1 MLHRDGGPRGSACGS
16 IVVAAA
22 KRFASVDDSRVD
34 GSPASA
40 VVSPSSGRR
49 DFAAATAGLIE
60 GVLDDDDGGAVAHLA
75 AALVEPDVPAPA
87 AQFFAVELL
96 PRLLARELRGSSQ
109 RRCARIWLTAIALLE
124 RIAREPDPDGGDVD
138 VGVGGGRPRVSPL
151 GVCAVLNDVLPAAA
165 TAMLELVASS
175 CGDGLDHQATAAA
188 TALFEYVG
196 ARLEEAA
203 ARDDAIGGD
212 VATRRAP
219 VPSVAA
225 SVVAAGDDGG
235 GSRRKKRRRVMD
247 ASGSAGRRRPAPAAT
262 AVGYFP
268 FPGAAASAAAS
279 YFPFPG
285 APVVNP
291 AEKQEEDDED
301 DDEEDDDEND
311 EDEADE
317 VSVEERARVDAEA
330 RRRRLQSTKRRRAD
344 EVASAFFASA
354 SSGPTSDA
362 FKLLASCVSCAT
374 AIVCVVALA
383 APVTD
388 SPTGGGGGAFRHMSG
403 ATERAREISRHRLQL
418 QRESKRCRAEVEAH
432 ATELTRRR
440 FGCGLRS
447 APNPPVGSFGVA
459 GPGGEIFWGAE
470 GPIPRGAHRVNELWS
485 EPKSRLASAADAA
498 CSLLARASRVC
509 SGGGRARRR
518 RAGRPGGGSNGRRAI
533 YSPPR
538 LARWRARRR
547 CSPSRRRRTRRGRS
561 AFPRWSTRS

>member
-1 MLHRDGGPRGSACGS
+1 MEATSTSAAS
-16 IVVAAA
+16 AAVG
-22 KRFASVDDSRVD
+22 RIM
-34 GSPASA
+34 SPA
-40 VVSPSSGRR
+40 
-49 DFAAATAGLIE
+49 
-60 GVLDDDDGGAVAHLA
+60 
-75 AALVEPDVPAPA
+75 
-87 AQFFAVELL
+87 
-96 PRLLARELRGSSQ
+96 
-109 RRCARIWLTAIALLE
+109 
-124 RIAREPDPDGGDVD
+124 
-138 VGVGGGRPRVSPL
+138 PL
-151 GVCAVLNDVLPAAA
+151 GVRAVLNDVLPAAA

-212 VATRRAP
+212 IATRRAP

-247 ASGSAGRRRPAPAAT
+247 TSGPAGRRRPAPAAT

-344 EVASAFFASA
+344 EAASAFFASA

-403 ATERAREISRHRLQL
+403 ATERAR
-418 QRESKRCRAEVEAH
+418 
-432 ATELTRRR
+432 R
-440 FGCGLRS
+440 F
-447 APNPPVGSFGVA
+447 
-459 GPGGEIFWGAE
+459 PGTGFSC
-470 GPIPRGAHRVNELWS
+470 N
-485 EPKSRLASAADAA
+485 
-498 CSLLARASRVC
+498 ASR
-509 SGGGRARRR
+509 SGAARK
-518 RAGRPGGGSNGRRAI
+518 S
-533 YSPPR
+533 
-538 LARWRARRR
+538 
-547 CSPSRRRRTRRGRS
+547 RRTRRS
-561 AFPRWSTRS
+561 

>member
-1 MLHRDGGPRGSACGS
+1 M
-16 IVVAAA
+16 
-22 KRFASVDDSRVD
+22 
-34 GSPASA
+34 
-40 VVSPSSGRR
+40 
-49 DFAAATAGLIE
+49 
-60 GVLDDDDGGAVAHLA
+60 
-75 AALVEPDVPAPA
+75 
-87 AQFFAVELL
+87 
-96 PRLLARELRGSSQ
+96 
-109 RRCARIWLTAIALLE
+109 
-124 RIAREPDPDGGDVD
+124 
-138 VGVGGGRPRVSPL
+138 
-151 GVCAVLNDVLPAAA
+151 
-165 TAMLELVASS
+165 
-175 CGDGLDHQATAAA
+175 
-188 TALFEYVG
+188 
-196 ARLEEAA
+196 
-203 ARDDAIGGD
+203 
-212 VATRRAP
+212 
-219 VPSVAA
+219 
-225 SVVAAGDDGG
+225 VAAGDDGG

-247 ASGSAGRRRPAPAAT
+247 TSGSAGRRRPAPAAT

-268 FPGAAASAAAS
+268 FPGAASAAAS

-354 SSGPTSDA
+354 SSGPTSVQLRSNSGPTSDA

-509 SGGGRARRR
+509 SGGGSGASSS
-518 RAGRPGGGSNGRRAI
+518 GGA
-533 YSPPR
+533 
-538 LARWRARRR
+538 
-547 CSPSRRRRTRRGRS
+547 TRRGFERATRDLLAAKAGALAS
-561 AFPRWSTRS
+561 AAALLAEPEAANAAGSKRVPALVDALVRCGVGGAGRERLPPRASGADGRLGGVGGRGSFPRGGVSRRNGLELFGTVRNGPEGPGLRSGRSGEVAAARDGTDGVTVVLVRSFAALKE

>member
-124 RIAREPDPDGGDVD
+124 RIAREPDPDPDPDPDRDPDPDGGDVD

-212 VATRRAP
+212 VATRR
-219 VPSVAA
+219 VRF
-225 SVVAAGDDGG
+225 
-235 GSRRKKRRRVMD
+235 RR
-247 ASGSAGRRRPAPAAT
+247 
-262 AVGYFP
+262 
-268 FPGAAASAAAS
+268 
-279 YFPFPG
+279 
-285 APVVNP
+285 
-291 AEKQEEDDED
+291 
-301 DDEEDDDEND
+301 
-311 EDEADE
+311 
-317 VSVEERARVDAEA
+317 
-330 RRRRLQSTKRRRAD
+330 
-344 EVASAFFASA
+344 
-354 SSGPTSDA
+354 
-362 FKLLASCVSCAT
+362 
-374 AIVCVVALA
+374 
-383 APVTD
+383 
-388 SPTGGGGGAFRHMSG
+388 
-403 ATERAREISRHRLQL
+403 
-418 QRESKRCRAEVEAH
+418 
-432 ATELTRRR
+432 
-440 FGCGLRS
+440 
-447 APNPPVGSFGVA
+447 
-459 GPGGEIFWGAE
+459 
-470 GPIPRGAHRVNELWS
+470 
-485 EPKSRLASAADAA
+485 
-498 CSLLARASRVC
+498 
-509 SGGGRARRR
+509 
-518 RAGRPGGGSNGRRAI
+518 
-533 YSPPR
+533 
-538 LARWRARRR
+538 
-547 CSPSRRRRTRRGRS
+547 
-561 AFPRWSTRS
+561 